1 MTDFNHTG
9 TLEVYHSLYNKYSPK
24 RLHFSYPVMIVRAQ
38 LGVLGFN
45 PGFGLVHCKNK
56 QGYLQYKH
64 QLSKMTQSWV
74 VKKICER
81 KEKETYK
88 NRIIDEIKHLQMTS
102 SNYKMPILAN
112 VPKYLGSIEKP
123 GKAQTISNLRSRFK
137 AKEWFLF

>member
-9 TLEVYHSLYNKYSPK
+9 TLEVYQSLYNKHSPK
-24 RLHFSYPVMIVRAQ
+24 RFHFSYPVTIARVQ

-45 PGFGLVHCKNK
+45 PEFGLEHCKNK
-56 QGYLQYKH
+56 QGDLQYKH
-64 QLSKMTQSWV
+64 QLSKITQSWV

-88 NRIIDEIKHLQMTS
+88 NHIIDETKHLQITS
-102 SNYKMPILAN
+102 SNYKMPILSN
-112 VPKYLGSIEKP
+112 VPKYLGGIEKP

>member
-24 RLHFSYPVMIVRAQ
+24 RLDFSYPVMIARVQ
-38 LGVLGFN
+38 LGDLGFN
-45 PGFGLVHCKNK
+45 PELGLAHCKNK
-56 QGYLQYKH
+56 QGDLQYKH
-64 QLSKMTQSWV
+64 QLSKITQSWV

-88 NRIIDEIKHLQMTS
+88 NHIIDETKHLQMTS
-102 SNYKMPILAN
+102 SNYKMPILGN
-112 VPKYLGSIEKP
+112 VPKYLGGIEKP

-137 AKEWFLF
+137 SKEWFLF